1 MSASELVRSLDRLP
15 RVRVLVLGDL
25 MLDRYTWGTANR
37 LSQEAPVVVL
47 QADRSES
54 RLGGAANTANMA
66 AGLEASVSI
75 VGVVGGDR
83 EGSEILSLLGES
95 KIEHSGV
102 LVDPAR
108 PSTVKERFIGRAGN
122 RQPNQ
127 ILRVDREVNIPL
139 TTLQEDQ
146 LLQNISAILPKV
158 DVLLASD
165 YGKGVCTP
173 RLVRRTI
180 ELARQH
186 GVPVLIDPAKGVDF
200 QHYAGS
206 TLIKPNRTET
216 ELATTRKIASRG
228 DAIEAGHALCKRY
241 NCDHVVVTLD
251 SDGIAL
257 VDRLGNGRV
266 FPCQT
271 RAVYDI
277 TGAGDIVMAMLG
289 VCLAAGV
296 PMEDAV
302 QLSNVAGGL
311 EVERTGVAIITRG
324 EIRAE
329 LERMHPVPRTKLFT
343 MAEAR
348 QLVHQQRAVGANI
361 VFTNGCFDLLHVGH
375 ATYLADAAAQGDL
388 LLVGLN
394 SDRSVKALKGTSRPV
409 IGESDR
415 AAMLA
420 ALGCVDGVVIFDE
433 ETPQSLIEALRPD
446 VLVKGSDYA
455 GKEVVGQSFV
465 ESYGGRVYLSPIVP
479 GISTTEILSKLERS
493 DSTAAP
499 PSPRLRIAG

>member
-66 AGLEASVSI
+66 AGLEAFVSVI
-75 VGVVGGDR
+75 GVVGNDR
-83 EGSEILSLLGES
+83 EGSEILSLLAS
-95 KIEHSGV
+95 SHIEHSGV
-102 LVDPAR
+102 IVDNTR
-108 PSTVKERFIGRAGN
+108 PTTVKERFIGRAGN

-127 ILRVDREVNIPL
+127 ILRVDREVNMALSTP
-139 TTLQEDQ
+139 QEDL
-146 LLQNISAILPKV
+146 LLQNIAAQLPKV

-173 RLVRRTI
+173 RLIRRTI
-180 ELARQH
+180 ELAREH
-186 GVPVLIDPAKGVDF
+186 GVPVLVDPAKGVDF
-200 QHYAGS
+200 QHYAGAS
-206 TLIKPNRTET
+206 LLKPNRTET
-216 ELATTRKIASRG
+216 EVATGRKIASRG
-228 DAIEAGHALCKRY
+228 DALEAGQDLCKRY
-241 NCDHVVVTLD
+241 RCEHVVVTLD

-257 VDRLGNGRV
+257 VDRMGHGRV
-266 FPCQT
+266 YPCQT
-271 RAVYDI
+271 RSVYDI

-296 PMEDAV
+296 SADDAV

-311 EVERTGVAIITRG
+311 EVERTGVAVITRD
-324 EIRAE
+324 EIRSE
-329 LERMHPVPRTKLFT
+329 LERMHPVPKTKLFT
-343 MAEAR
+343 LAEAR
-348 QLVHQQRAVGANI
+348 QLVHQNRAAGASV
-361 VFTNGCFDLLHVGH
+361 VFTNGCFDILHVGH

-394 SDRSVKALKGTSRPV
+394 SDNSVRGLKGPSRPV
-409 IGESDR
+409 IGQADR

-433 ETPQSLIEALRPD
+433 ETPQNLIEAIRPD
-446 VLVKGSDYA
+446 VLVKGADYT
-455 GKEVVGQSFV
+455 GKEVVGQAFV
-465 ESYGGRVYLSPIVP
+465 ESYGGRVYLSPVVP
-479 GISTTEILSKLERS
+479 GVSTTEILSKI
-493 DSTAAP
+493 DK
-499 PSPRLRIAG
+499 PRLRIAG